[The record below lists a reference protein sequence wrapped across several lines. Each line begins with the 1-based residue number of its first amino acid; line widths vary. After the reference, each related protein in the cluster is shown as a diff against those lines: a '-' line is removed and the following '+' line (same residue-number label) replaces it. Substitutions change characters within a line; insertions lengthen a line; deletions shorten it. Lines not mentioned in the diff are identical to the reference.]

1 MMPYTDIKNT
11 NSCAFSDRVNPVTGA
26 TGYIRKRLLPFLVE
40 KGQTFIF
47 SVSDINRL
55 NTPKSHKSNIEAMIK
70 HPYYDS
76 KRKKRSDESSFK
88 AIIFSFIGVIILIIC
103 EN

>member
-1 MMPYTDIKNT
+1 M
-11 NSCAFSDRVNPVTGA
+11 RVLLTGA
-26 TGYIRKRLLPFLVE
+26 TGGYIRKRLLPVLVE
-40 KGQTFIF
+40 KGHTFLCC
-47 SVSDINRL
+47 VSDINRL
-55 NTPKSHKSNIEAMIK
+55 STPKSTKSNIEKMIK

-88 AIIFSFIGVIILIIC
+88 AIIYSLIGVIILIIC